1 MKKFLS
7 FQQEC
12 GKKQLVCDNAS
23 DIINNILAD
32 YEFQSTNFPD
42 GKKTWK
48 DMININL
55 KIYFLVDPD
64 IIIVLIFKM
73 MKNQMIKHYKW

>member
-23 DIINNILAD
+23 DIYNNILAD
-32 YEFQSTNFPD
+32 YELQSTNFPD
-42 GKKTWK
+42 GKKT
-48 DMININL
+48 
-55 KIYFLVDPD
+55 
-64 IIIVLIFKM
+64 
-73 MKNQMIKHYKW
+73 